1 MKIRSNYI
9 SNSSS
14 SSFIII
20 CKNQETANKV
30 LSAYNNLYKYWIT
43 NVDIKDIE
51 NEIDENL
58 GYKQMTAEDA
68 VNYLSMYFYS
78 DQEKQDVFKELDK
91 KEQEGF
97 KILIG
102 CSDNEVDPED
112 STIMY
117 IFNNEI
123 FYRIVNDDEA
133 DMIFERRGD

>member
-1 MKIRSNYI
+1 MKIRNNYV

-14 SSFIII
+14 SSFIIL
-20 CKNQETANKV
+20 CKNQEIANKV
-30 LSAYNNLYKYWIT
+30 LSVYNNLYKYWIT
-43 NVDIKDIE
+43 NVDINDIKNIE
-51 NEIDENL
+51 NN

-78 DQEKQDVFKELDK
+78 DQEKQKIFKELDK

-102 CSDNEVDPED
+102 NSDNEVDPGE
-112 STIMY
+112 STVMY

-123 FYRIVNDDEA
+123 FYRIVNSDEA
-133 DMIFERRGD
+133 DMIFERRG

>member
-1 MKIRSNYI
+1 MKIRNNYV

-14 SSFIII
+14 SSFIIL
-20 CKNQETANKV
+20 CKNQEIANKV
-30 LSAYNNLYKYWIT
+30 LSVYNNLYKYWIT
-43 NVDIKDIE
+43 NVDINDIKNIE
-51 NEIDENL
+51 NN

-78 DQEKQDVFKELDK
+78 DQEKQKIFKELDK

-102 CSDNEVDPED
+102 NSDNEVDPGQ
-112 STIMY
+112 SAAMY

-123 FYRIVNDDEA
+123 FYRIFNDDEA
-133 DMIFERRGD
+133 DMIFERRG